1 MSFTLPPLPYPR
13 EALAPHISAET
24 LDFHHGKHHNAYL
37 TKLNSLVE
45 ADPTLKGKSLEDL
58 VKTTTGAVFNQ
69 AAQVWNH
76 TFYWNSM
83 SPTGGGEPTG
93 KLAEA
98 INKAFGNF
106 ATFKQKFSDAAAGQ
120 FGSGWAWLI
129 KDADGN
135 LRITT
140 TSNAG
145 CPLSE
150 GHVPV
155 LTCDVWEHAYYIDY
169 RNARPNYI
177 AAFWNVVNWQFA
189 TANLGCESPP
199 PCAHA
204 SSPCAHHLV
213 MTEGENPQ

>member
-177 AAFWNVVNWQFA
+177 AAFWNVVNWDKVA
-189 TANLGCESPP
+189 ELYA
-199 PCAHA
+199 AA
-204 SSPCAHHLV
+204 KK
-213 MTEGENPQ
+213 